1 LSSSGEDQ
9 EKLLAAIECAANSTR
24 HKILEI
30 LSETP
35 GLGAKAL
42 ADKMGVSR
50 QHVAY
55 HIGELK
61 KVDLIK
67 DMPAGTTVI
76 YNITQLGRM
85 ALERI
90 RSTAQPEG
98 APAHAIPSPSPI
110 PPPPPQQQQAVKP
123 AVPHGPSS
131 TRLLGLMPALA
142 GFILLLYSMFR
153 AFIDKQ
159 PGYIVGG
166 VVVFILLAYVSRRV
180 MSWWP

>member
-9 EKLLAAIECAANSTR
+9 EKLLAAIECAANPTR

-30 LSETP
+30 LIETP

-42 ADKMGVSR
+42 ADKMRVSR
-50 QHVAY
+50 QHIAY

-67 DMPAGTTVI
+67 DMSAGTTVI
-76 YNITQLGRM
+76 YNITQLGRT

-90 RSTAQPEG
+90 RSTPQSEK
-98 APAHAIPSPSPI
+98 APTKVISTPI
-110 PPPPPQQQQAVKP
+110 PPPPPQQAAKQSRRSP
-123 AVPHGPSS
+123 S

-142 GFILLLYSMFR
+142 GLILLLYSMLR
-153 AFIDKQ
+153 AYADNQ
-159 PGYIVGG
+159 PGYVLGG
-166 VVVFILLAYVSRRV
+166 VAVFIILAYVSRKILG
-180 MSWWP
+180 WWPQI